1 MNTYSVLKR
10 FSNLDEAQECHKLLS
25 ERGIETRLADNLP
38 PVDIT
43 FSGNTVGHQYEIQID
58 PANFANGESI
68 LEEQEMQS
76 LPLVEDN
83 YYLYQ
88 FSDEELLEILQKPDE
103 WNKLDY
109 VLAREI
115 LLKRGKEI
123 DQEKLD
129 LLKQE
134 RLMQLREVEPQQKY
148 WIIFGYISAILGG
161 LFGIAIGYML
171 FSSKKILPNGERVFS
186 YSDHDRKQGTNIF
199 YIGLFVFTIT
209 FLIRILW
216 G

>member
-76 LPLVEDN
+76 LPLVEDD

>member
-1 MNTYSVLKR
+1 MGTYSVLKR

-58 PANFANGESI
+58 PVNFAYAESI
-68 LEEQEMQS
+68 LEEQEIQA
-76 LPLVEDN
+76 LPLVEEDH
-83 YYLYQ
+83 YLYQ
-88 FSDEELLEILQKPDE
+88 FTDEELLDIFQKPDE
-103 WNKLDY
+103 WSKLDY
-109 VLAREI
+109 ALAREI

-123 DQEKLD
+123 DQGNLD

-134 RLMQLREVEPQQKY
+134 RLMQLRKPDPSQTY
-148 WIIFGYISAILGG
+148 WIIFGYISAALGG
-161 LFGIAIGYML
+161 LLGIVIGYML
-171 FSSKKILPNGERVFS
+171 FSSKKSLPNGERVFS